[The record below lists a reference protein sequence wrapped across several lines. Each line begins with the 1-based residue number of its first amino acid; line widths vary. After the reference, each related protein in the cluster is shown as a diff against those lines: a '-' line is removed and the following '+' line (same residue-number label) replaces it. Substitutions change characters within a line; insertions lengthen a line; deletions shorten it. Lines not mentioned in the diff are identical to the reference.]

1 MRRSIR
7 AAAILIAICMVLAAG
22 WAGTAA
28 AAQAVGTALLLS
40 SSSSTYTLDPATGQL
55 SVLVAKGG
63 IR

>member
-7 AAAILIAICMVLAAG
+7 AAAIPIAICMVLAAG

-28 AAQAVGTALLLS
+28 AAQAVRTALLLS
-40 SSSSTYTLDPATGQL
+40 SSSSTYTLNPATGQL
-55 SVLVAKGG
+55 SVVAKGG

>member
-1 MRRSIR
+1 
-7 AAAILIAICMVLAAG
+7 MVLAAG

-28 AAQAVGTALLLS
+28 AAQAVGTALPLS

-63 IR
+63 VR

>member
-7 AAAILIAICMVLAAG
+7 AAAILIAIRMVLAAG

-28 AAQAVGTALLLS
+28 AAQAAATPLLLS
-40 SSSSTYTLDPATGQL
+40 PSSSTYPLDPATGQP
-55 SVLVAKGG
+55 SVLGAKGG

>member
-7 AAAILIAICMVLAAG
+7 AAVILRGICMALAAG

-28 AAQAVGTALLLS
+28 AAQAAATALLLHDHR
-40 SSSSTYTLDPATGQL
+40 LDRATGQL

-63 IR
+63 VR